1 MLETKS
7 LSFSYPKGESFNFP
21 DLSVGASD
29 VLLILG
35 QSGKGKTTLLHLLAG
50 LMEPKSGTVKVGETA
65 LEDLSASSK
74 DRFRGENV
82 GIVCQQA
89 QFVKSI
95 SVLKNLQLAR
105 SLAGLKA
112 DDTLAESLLS
122 ELGIEKGMH
131 AKPSELSIGE
141 RQRASI
147 ARALV
152 TEPKVVLADEPT
164 SALDDQNCSLVADLL
179 LKAVTGHGAAL
190 VIVTH
195 DQRLKERFQNTI
207 TL

>member
-50 LMEPKSGTVKVGETA
+50 LMDPKSGTVKIGETV
-65 LEDLSASSK
+65 LEHLNASSK
-74 DRFRGENV
+74 DRFRGENI
-82 GIVCQQA
+82 GIVFQQA

-122 ELGIEKGMH
+122 ELGIEKRML

-164 SALDDQNCSLVADLL
+164 SALDDKNCSLVADLL

-195 DQRLKERFQNTI
+195 DQRLKDRFQNTI

>member
-1 MLETKS
+1 MLETKE
-7 LSFSYPKGESFNFP
+7 LSFSYPKGESFSFP
-21 DLSVGASD
+21 DLSVGASN

-50 LMEPKSGTVKVGETA
+50 LMDPKSGSVKIGSTELKGLT
-65 LEDLSASSK
+65 ASSK
-74 DRFRGENV
+74 DRFRGENIGTV
-82 GIVCQQA
+82 FQQT

-122 ELGIEKGMH
+122 ELGIEKRMR

-164 SALDDQNCSLVADLL
+164 SALDDKNCSLVADLL

-195 DQRLKERFQNTI
+195 DQRLKDRFQNTI

>member
-1 MLETKS
+1 
-7 LSFSYPKGESFNFP
+7 
-21 DLSVGASD
+21 
-29 VLLILG
+29 
-35 QSGKGKTTLLHLLAG
+35 TLLHLLAG
-50 LMEPKSGTVKVGETA
+50 LMNPKNGSIKIGET
-65 LEDLSASSK
+65 EFQSLSGSSK
-74 DRFRGENV
+74 DRFRGENI
-82 GIVCQQA
+82 GIVFQQS

-95 SVLKNLQLAR
+95 SVLSNLKLAR
-105 SLAGLKA
+105 SLAGLKEN
-112 DDTLAESLLS
+112 TSLAESLLG
-122 ELGIEKGMH
+122 ELGIEARMH

-164 SALDDQNCSLVADLL
+164 SALDDENCETVADLL
-179 LKAVTGHGAAL
+179 QQTVTSRGAAL

-195 DQRLKERFQNTI
+195 DQRLKNRFQNAI